1 MADGN
6 MGKLWFELG
15 IRDKSNEKLNA
26 ILKSV
31 QNLDGAIAGIHK
43 AIKDADKSEYKALS
57 NALNYLRMLQQ
68 IEQEKKKINDL
79 RSLSPGM
86 DTSKLE
92 SALRLL
98 NGFRD
103 QLYAL
108 QSNGKK
114 GGGGVDDAYI
124 TGFQQALRN
133 TMVDVKALESAF
145 KSENTLS
152 VFKSNVARLT
162 NELEKAKNKLAEIY
176 SMQSYG
182 MKNGF
187 DTRSLLGAGNSL
199 RGVKKRLER
208 ALNNPGSLGEAQ
220 EKKLVSDIALA
231 YTKVAGKVAEY
242 NREKQKSIEATKS
255 EAAKQKEVEKATEET
270 NRAKKRAAELE
281 RQHQQE
287 IANTATKIRTDLA
300 SAYDKVNQNAGKTNE
315 LVREL
320 KTLFLQGGVVYGAR
334 NLVNSII
341 QTGGEIEQQ
350 HIALRSILGDRAKA
364 DELFEQTQQLAL
376 QSPFKF
382 GELNR
387 DTKQLAAFGVQA
399 NELYETT
406 KRIADISSGLGVDF
420 GRLGLAFGQVKAR
433 AWLDGKELRQFA
445 YAGLPMLQK
454 ITDMYNREGKNGRT
468 NYTTGDVKTMIS
480 KREVSFDDVKK
491 VLWELTD
498 EGGQFYNMQFV
509 LSETLLGRYNKLIDA
524 WDIMLGKFADGDN
537 IVSSVFKS
545 MLDGATNLVLALDR
559 LSPLLLGIGAGFATK
574 KLIGA
579 GASTF
584 NSLVTNGKQVTGLGK
599 QVATL
604 KMAQAEELKLYA
616 IEQQRLVASGAI
628 TKEQASALVMKRA
641 YLLSDE
647 KTVANQMAQLA
658 IQGRLNVFQL
668 QSAYRQGLI
677 TGELVQQ
684 LQIMGIIS
692 QKQGELIM
700 KEGILARLKAGG
712 SVVGSK
718 LSGLMSFGV
727 LAGIGATV
735 GLALWQGYSQ
745 YKDKIKQDADNIAD
759 SAKEHLKS
767 LSETYE
773 EVATMGSGEEL
784 QGQVD
789 KMKDVLEQSGYYTDS
804 IKEQIE
810 YARTLQDEYAIL
822 KKKIAEAK
830 EVNAA
835 NEKYAPIIADAKA
848 MSGNAGG
855 GRGVFAWMFGLLN
868 DTFDT
873 NINDISTPLARM
885 QIALEAF
892 GEGTK
897 KKMNEVADSILGPK
911 AAAMSLEEKLG
922 ELARIDNENKLSQ
935 KGKRVWSDFLE
946 SVGDKDV
953 QKKLQGIATD
963 AKTFGRN
970 LHEITDDDIPKMVDG
985 LAKGMDMTGAEFA
998 EWARKNP
1005 TKFRGMLDEML
1016 SAAESKTPDI
1026 VARLREIAYATL
1038 GIAEPKTPKH
1048 KGPKAYRSGLN
1059 PGTPARIIRDR
1070 MNKGN
1075 FYYRGD
1081 IDPMMRTLQANTWE
1095 GFGDNVRKKYKSIK
1109 DEIDAKKAAKIK
1121 YNDRELRLL
1130 EAIAEEAGIDLD
1142 TNKRNTN
1149 NNNDKTDKELKN
1161 LQDRLQGFKSARQT
1175 YQNYKSVMGE
1185 VAAKDTV
1192 VSLFPEIKG
1201 LDFNDYEGSIK
1212 AILKG
1217 FDGNATE
1224 ERRKFISDTNKELAD
1239 WRFSEIL
1246 KPEWERISKDFQ
1258 EALEKAASQFDLY
1271 KTLFEKTGSKEFSMQ
1286 AFANG
1291 SLWDDQ
1297 SLGLAEQFKE
1307 ITGMDADVDASD
1319 ATVKHYLVDVKGLQ
1333 KAYDLWKKIVDLVKG
1348 NFTEALKTQAELIEK
1363 SLNYEEQIQVINN
1376 KYDKIISDANK
1387 TGNSRAVAAAN
1398 IQRNKEIGTVKLKQF
1413 KNSSDYLDFY
1423 GAIMS
1428 LGLGKAQI
1436 IGNKIRNN
1444 INEALRSG
1452 SIDAREYAKE
1462 IKQLNEQL
1470 DKITKS
1476 RKSFL
1481 NGGLKGIIEQ
1491 RKADANEKFTL
1502 ATDKIGEG
1510 RDKIT
1515 EGTLFNDINLIYEG
1529 AGEVLDGE
1537 DMQEDAEKLHK
1548 KAIDLEEVL
1557 NAAVNIAEIFSTNI
1571 QGVCDAFNDIKETAT
1586 VLGIDTESDDWQ
1598 NATAFF
1604 SSLSGI
1610 NSSISNIVKSAE
1622 SGNIGGILS
1631 GVVGIFTSPIKS
1643 IAQAHD
1649 NKLERQI
1656 KLAEE
1661 QLSELKNL
1669 SSNITSLV
1677 ESTLGGIYNYQRSGA
1692 TSNKF
1697 SEILKQNDFFNSIP
1711 RAFRGNGVYSNDTI
1725 SAIDKAN
1732 SSASAYYDQIAL
1744 LKAQR
1749 DQIQKQRNSEASKK
1763 DSDSSKI
1770 ADYDQQLIEMD
1781 QTIKTFAQ
1789 DFLKSMYSIDF
1800 KSWASEL
1807 TDAVVSA
1814 WQNGEDA
1821 VQAWHD
1827 KAKELVTDL
1836 TKNIISQKIVEQ
1848 ALQPALDYLT
1858 KELDDNNGVLTES
1871 SIIGLGKKLNEA
1883 GDNAVTNITNV
1894 LEMLKKNGWDLSDST
1909 GSSTTNS
1916 IKNVTE
1922 ETADLLASYIN
1933 SIRLDVSVNRDNIQK
1948 ITDSIAVMPEMS
1960 VIAKSQLSSLN
1971 QLVTLATYRNDVLDD
1986 MYRWM
1991 RNVSDGTKQVYM
2003 K

>member
-15 IRDKSNEKLNA
+15 IKDASSKKLNEV
-26 ILKSV
+26 LKDV
-31 QNLDGAIAGIHK
+31 QRLDGAILEINK
-43 AIKDADKSEYKALS
+43 KIKDGDKAKKGQLT

-68 IEQEKKKINDL
+68 IAQEESKINVLKKTSAGADTTK
-79 RSLSPGM
+79 LS
-86 DTSKLE
+86 K
-92 SALRLL
+92 ALDILKA
-98 NGFRD
+98 FRD
-103 QLYAL
+103 QLIKL
-108 QSNGKK
+108 QHGREN
-114 GGGGVDDAYI
+114 GGVDAAYI
-124 TGFQQALRN
+124 TGFQQALRH
-133 TMVDVKALESAF
+133 TLTDVKALESAF
-145 KSENTLS
+145 KNENTLS

-162 NELEKAKNKLAEIY
+162 NELEKTKNKLAEIY

-182 MKNGF
+182 MKNHF

-199 RGVKKRLER
+199 RGVKRRLEK
-208 ALNNPGSLGEAQ
+208 ALTNPDNLGEAQ
-220 EKKLVSDIALA
+220 EKKLLSDIAIA
-231 YTKVAGKVAEY
+231 YTKVTGKIAEY
-242 NREKQKSIEATKS
+242 NREKQKAIEATKA

-320 KTLFLQGGVVYGAR
+320 KTLFLQGGIVYGAR
-334 NLVNSII
+334 NFVNSLI

-350 HIALRSILGDRAKA
+350 HVALRSILGDKAKA

-387 DTKQLAAFGVQA
+387 DTKQLAAFGVEA
-399 NELYETT
+399 NDLYETT
-406 KRIADISSGLGVDF
+406 KRLADISSGLGVDF
-420 GRLGLAFGQVKAR
+420 GRIGLAFGQVKAR

-454 ITDMYNREGKNGRT
+454 ITDMYNREGKNGRS

-524 WDIMLGKFADGDN
+524 WDIMLGKFADGQN
-537 IVSSVFKS
+537 IVGSVLKS
-545 MLDGATNLVLALDR
+545 MLDGVTNLVLALDR

-574 KLIGA
+574 KLVGL
-579 GASTF
+579 GVSSF
-584 NSLVTNGKQVTGLGK
+584 NSLVTDGKQITGLGK
-599 QVATL
+599 QIATL
-604 KMAQAEELKLYA
+604 KLAQAEELKLYA

-628 TKEQASALVMKRA
+628 TREQANTLVMKRA
-641 YLLSDE
+641 YMLSDE

-677 TGELVQQ
+677 TKELVQQ
-684 LQIMGIIS
+684 LQVMGVIS
-692 QKQGELIM
+692 QKQSELIM
-700 KEGILARLKAGG
+700 KEGVLARLKAGG
-712 SVVGSK
+712 EVVKGK
-718 LSGLMSFGV
+718 LSGLLSIGSLV
-727 LAGIGATV
+727 GLGATI

-745 YKDKIKQDADNIAD
+745 YKEKIKQEADNIAN

-767 LSETYE
+767 LSEVYT
-773 EVATMGSGEEL
+773 EVTPMGKGEEL
-784 QGQVD
+784 EKQVD
-789 KMKDVLEQSGYYTDS
+789 KMKDVLEQSGFYTDS

-810 YARTLQDEYAIL
+810 YAKNLQDEYVIL
-822 KKKIAEAK
+822 KKKIEESKEAS
-830 EVNAA
+830 AA
-835 NEKYAPIIADAKA
+835 KEKYAPIIADAKA
-848 MSGNAGG
+848 MSGHGFGVRGG
-855 GRGVFAWMFGLLN
+855 MGWLLGIFE
-868 DTFDT
+868 DSFDQ
-873 NINDISTPLARM
+873 NINDITTPLARVK
-885 QIALEAF
+885 IALENF
-892 GEGTK
+892 DEDTK
-897 KKMNEVADSILGPK
+897 KRMNEVANSILGPK
-911 AAAMSLEEKLG
+911 AAAMSLEEKMGEIARKDLWLSFIVKVSNGNSGIRESLNNIKTDIHSLG
-922 ELARIDNENKLSQ
+922 LNM
-935 KGKRVWSDFLE
+935 
-946 SVGDKDV
+946 
-953 QKKLQGIATD
+953 
-963 AKTFGRN
+963 
-970 LHEITDDDIPKMVDG
+970 HEITTDDVPKMIDG
-985 LAKGMDMTGAEFA
+985 LAKGMNMSEQEFA

-1005 TKFRGMLDEML
+1005 VKFRSMLDEML

-1038 GIAEPKTPKH
+1038 GIAEPKTPKP
-1048 KGPKAYRSGLN
+1048 KGPKGYRSGLSQ
-1059 PGTPARIIRDR
+1059 GTPAQIVRDR
-1070 MNKGN
+1070 MNKGD
-1075 FYYRGD
+1075 FYYRTD
-1081 IDPMMRTLQANTWE
+1081 IDPMMRTVQANTWE
-1095 GFGDNVRKKYKSIK
+1095 EFAGNVRKKYKDIK
-1109 DEIDAKKAAKIK
+1109 GEIDARKAAKVK

-1130 EAIAEEAGIDLD
+1130 EAIAEDAGIDLD
-1142 TNKRNTN
+1142 SNKDKTNT
-1149 NNNDKTDKELKN
+1149 NNNDKTDKELKS
-1161 LQDRLQGFKSARQT
+1161 LQSKLQSFKSARQT

-1185 VAAKDTV
+1185 TLAKDTV
-1192 VSLFPEIKG
+1192 MSLFPEING
-1201 LDFNDYEGSIK
+1201 LDFKDYEASIK

-1217 FDGNATE
+1217 FDGDATE

-1246 KPEWERISKDFQ
+1246 KPEWERISQDFQ
-1258 EALEKAASQFDLY
+1258 EALEKTASQFDLY
-1271 KTLFEKTGSKEFSMQ
+1271 KTLFEKTGSKDFSMM
-1286 AFANG
+1286 AFSSG

-1297 SLGLAEQFKE
+1297 SVGLAKQFKE
-1307 ITGMDADVDASD
+1307 MTGMDADVDASD

-1333 KAYDLWKKIVDLVKG
+1333 NAYDIWKKIVAIVKG
-1348 NFTEALKTQAELIEK
+1348 NFTEALKTQADLIEK
-1363 SLNYEEQIQVINN
+1363 SLDYAEQIDIINN
-1376 KYDKIISDANK
+1376 KYNKIVAEANQN
-1387 TGNSRAVAAAN
+1387 GNKRGAAAAT
-1398 IQRNKEIGTVKLKQF
+1398 IQRDKEVGAVKLKQF

-1428 LGLGKAQI
+1428 LGLEKAQA

-1444 INEALRSG
+1444 INEALRNG
-1452 SIDAREYAKE
+1452 AIDAREYAKE
-1462 IKQLNEQL
+1462 IKQLNQQL

-1481 NGGLKGIIEQ
+1481 NGGLRGIADRNVE
-1491 RKADANEKFTL
+1491 DANEKFTL
-1502 ATDKIGEG
+1502 ASDKINEG
-1510 RDKIT
+1510 RDKIKKGLLT
-1515 EGTLFNDINLIYEG
+1515 GDKDLINNG
-1529 AGEVLDGE
+1529 AGDVLDGE
-1537 DMQEDAEKLHK
+1537 DIEEEAEKLHEK
-1548 KAIDLEEVL
+1548 GLNLQKALD
-1557 NAAVNIAEIFSTNI
+1557 AAVNIAQIFSTNI
-1571 QGVCDAFNDIKETAT
+1571 QGICDAFNDIKETAT
-1586 VLGIDTESDDWQ
+1586 VLGIDTESDGWQ
-1598 NATAFF
+1598 DATAFF

-1610 NSSISNIVKSAE
+1610 SSSISNIVKSAE
-1622 SGNIGGILS
+1622 SGNVGGILS

-1656 KLAEE
+1656 QLAEE
-1661 QLSELKNL
+1661 QLTELKNL

-1677 ESTLGGIYNYQRSGA
+1677 ESTLGGVYNYKRDSS
-1692 TSNKF
+1692 TSSKF
-1697 SEILKQNDFFNSIP
+1697 SEILQQKAALGRLFGG
-1711 RAFRGNGVYSNDTI
+1711 AFAGKMFGTYSNDTI
-1725 SAIDKAN
+1725 SAIEKAN
-1732 SSASAYYDQIAL
+1732 SSSSAYFDQVAL

-1763 DSDSSKI
+1763 DSDSTKI

-1781 QTIKTFAQ
+1781 QAIKTFAQ
-1789 DFLKSMYSIDF
+1789 DFLKSIYSIDF

-1827 KAKELVTDL
+1827 KAKDLVTDL

-1858 KELDDNNGVLTES
+1858 KELDANNGVLTEN

-1971 QLVTLATYRNDVLDD
+1971 QLVTLATYRNDILDD